1 MREDR
6 AAQPYQAGPR
16 SPECLDATLRELDV
30 VVDPEERDA
39 LVMAP
44 RVA

>member
-1 MREDR
+1 MQRRR
-6 AAQPYQAGPR
+6 AAQLYQAGPR

-39 LVMAP
+39 LVMAS